1 MTREQA
7 KKALKEIGIEP
18 TEEHVTKLLNT
29 VGAEIQKE
37 KENGIKWAEKAARAD
52 QMQKEIDNLKRER
65 MITTE
70 KREAEKQFEDAA
82 IKEEIENLKK
92 QIEEANREAL
102 ASKIKSVFASAGLE
116 ADIYCPPI
124 NTFYN
129 MPEAQALEV
138 AHDIA
143 EAMADETKSIIAK
156 GRLAWERDALKKTP
170 NPYGGSC
177 NTGCKG
183 LDDSSAA
190 SEYAKKYSEQR
201 TQGYTGQSNLLGGE
215 NASINF

>member
-1 MTREQA
+1 M
-7 KKALKEIGIEP
+7 
-18 TEEHVTKLLNT
+18 
-29 VGAEIQKE
+29 
-37 KENGIKWAEKAARAD
+37 
-52 QMQKEIDNLKRER
+52 
-65 MITTE
+65 
-70 KREAEKQFEDAA
+70 
-82 IKEEIENLKK
+82 KK

-138 AHDIA
+138 AYDIA

-156 GRLAWERDALKKTP
+156 GRLAWERDALKKSP